1 MADRA
6 TTLSGSFMK
15 VTLGPTTKVLGAGK
29 YSMSG
34 VTRRT
39 VDVSEFGVDIDIY
52 EFDSAD
58 GGTISLTD
66 VNYDPTDAAQETLQD
81 AALNKVKLGYSPL
94 TSGLRLWINASSY
107 YQIGTSGDVLMTSS
121 RKLDADRNGV
131 GKTSFEGMVSGAAMF
146 LSA

>member
-6 TTLSGSFMK
+6 VTLSGSFMK
-15 VTLGPTTKVLGAGK
+15 VTLGSTLKVLGAGK

-39 VDVSEFGVDIDIY
+39 VDVSEFGVDIDIF

-58 GGTISLTD
+58 GGTITLND
-66 VNYDPTDAAQETLQD
+66 VNYDPTDAQQETLQN
-81 AALNKVKLGYSPL
+81 AALNKVKLLGY
-94 TSGLRLWINASSY
+94 TTGLKLWINLTSYFYVGSS
-107 YQIGTSGDVLMTSS
+107 GHLLVTSS

-131 GKTSFEGMVSGAAMF
+131 GKTSFEIKVSGAAMY
-146 LSA
+146 LR

>member
-15 VTLGPTTKVLGAGK
+15 VTLGITTKVLGAGK

-34 VTRRT
+34 LTRRV
-39 VDVSEFGVDIDIY
+39 VDVSEFGVDIDIF

-58 GGTISLTD
+58 GGTITLSD
-66 VNYDPTDAAQETLQD
+66 VNYDPTDAPQEVLHN
-81 AALNKVKLGYSPL
+81 AALNKVKIPYGT
-94 TSGLRLWINASSY
+94 TSGLFLWINLTSYFRIGSSGH
-107 YQIGTSGDVLMTSS
+107 ILVTSS

-131 GKTSFEGMVSGAAMF
+131 GKTSFEMKVSGAAMW
-146 LSA
+146 LR